1 MYSGT
6 IIDDLLNTV
15 ERAEEHARLEAA
27 VTAKKAAVDTS
38 MTFIYEFRPRPYSAL
53 LGVA

>member
-6 IIDDLLNTV
+6 IIDDLLSTV
-15 ERAEEHARLEAA
+15 ERAEEHARLEA
-27 VTAKKAAVDTS
+27 VTTQKVAVDTS
-38 MTFIYEFRPRPYSAL
+38 MTFIYDFRPQTQAAL